1 MNNLEVFRTIK
12 TFIFDVDGVLT
23 NNEVIILENG
33 RLIRRMNIRDSFAI
47 KTALRK
53 GYRVAIIT
61 GGKSSGVKE
70 NLKNLGI
77 TDLYTGVDSKV
88 EAFEDLV
95 MMHDL
100 DPGTVLYMGD
110 DIPDYEVMSL
120 VGLACC
126 PADAAIEIRSISTY
140 ASSLKGGEGCAR
152 DVIEKVLTLNGD
164 WPYRE
169 TEGFEDVS

>member
-1 MNNLEVFRTIK
+1 MNNLEVFRSIK

-23 NNEVIILENG
+23 NNDVIILENG
-33 RLIRRMNIRDSFAI
+33 RLIRKMNIRDGFAI
-47 KTALRK
+47 KTAIRK

-70 NLKNLGI
+70 NFKNLGI
-77 TDLYTGVDSKV
+77 KDLYTGVESKV

-95 MMHDL
+95 LTYDL
-100 DPGTVLYMGD
+100 DPGSILYMGD

-120 VGLACC
+120 AGLACC
-126 PADAAIEIRSISTY
+126 PADAAIEIRRIATY
-140 ASSLKGGEGCAR
+140 ASNLKGGEGCAR

-164 WPYRE
+164 WPFRKI
-169 TEGFEDVS
+169 EGFEDVT